1 MKKPNKLDY
10 FISKSYRVISLL
22 NCLKKIVKKI
32 VASVLSNFYKEKE
45 LLHKDQFRYRKQRNT
60 IDTVVKLILTT
71 ENVWSSR
78 QQLETLFM
86 DVKEAFDCV
95 IK

>member
-10 FISKSYRVISLL
+10 PISKSYRVISLL
-22 NCLKKIVKKI
+22 NCLRKMMKKIVVLI
-32 VASVLSNFYKEKE
+32 LSNFCKEKE
-45 LLHKDQFRYRKQRNT
+45 LLYKGQFRYRKQRNIT
-60 IDTVVKLILTT
+60 DVIVKLILIT
-71 ENVWSSR
+71 ENVWSLG

-86 DVKEAFDCV
+86 NVKEAFDCI